1 MRTKKKQLIWAGVLN
16 FALAALL
23 IYTVVAIAF
32 NIDGVADYTIALIE
46 SSYGFEVADNMLT
59 TIYIY
64 MIANVVADIAFG
76 IVYIVFAHFSLEK
89 FIKRRTLLLVITFI
103 NVVVGTSII
112 TLILVLCAAF
122 SEPKQN
128 VPQTFKDLDEQY
140 NNVNN
145 TTTINDSEKF
155 YAVSEKITNLKQRY
169 NSKKITEEE
178 YKAELIKIMDEA
190 NK

>member
-46 SSYGFEVADNMLT
+46 SSYGLEVADNMLT

-64 MIANVVADIAFG
+64 MIVNVVADITFG
-76 IVYIVFAHFSLEK
+76 IVYVVFAHFSLEN